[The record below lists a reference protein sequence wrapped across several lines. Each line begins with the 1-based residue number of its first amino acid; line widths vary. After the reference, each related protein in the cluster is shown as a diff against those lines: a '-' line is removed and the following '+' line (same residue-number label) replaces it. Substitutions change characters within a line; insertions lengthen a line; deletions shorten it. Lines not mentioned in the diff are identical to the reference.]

1 MLVSHILRGK
11 DSEIITAS
19 SDDSV
24 EDVAKT
30 LGERRIGAL
39 LVMEG
44 GTMVGIISERD
55 IVRGIAIRGQGVLAD
70 SVQSLMTKSV
80 VTCASSESINSVMAT
95 MTERRIRHVPVM
107 DDDQL
112 VGIITIGD
120 VVKERISEAEHEAQA
135 LKDYIATG

>member
-1 MLVSHILRGK
+1 MFVSHILRGK

-19 SDDSV
+19 VDDTV
-24 EDVAKT
+24 EGVAKT
-30 LGERRIGAL
+30 LGERRIGAV

-44 GTMVGIISERD
+44 GTIAGILSERD
-55 IVRGIAIRGQGVLAD
+55 IVRGIAIRGGKVLGD
-70 SVQSLMTKSV
+70 SVQTLMTKTV
-80 VTCASSESINSVMAT
+80 VTCSSNDSVNEVMAL

-112 VGIITIGD
+112 IGIVTIGD

-135 LKDYIATG
+135 LMEYIATG